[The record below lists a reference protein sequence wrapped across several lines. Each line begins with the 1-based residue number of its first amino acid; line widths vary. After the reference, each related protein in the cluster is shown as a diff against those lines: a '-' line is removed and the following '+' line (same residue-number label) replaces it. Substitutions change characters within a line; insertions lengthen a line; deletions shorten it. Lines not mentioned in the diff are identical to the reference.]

1 MECILTP
8 VRDRFTAPERS
19 YPMAKSDDPRRVAEV
34 RHSPPLPAPRDPEIA
49 VREEYELALARRSAE
64 ALELFIQRHADHS
77 LAAKARSELQRMQ
90 RKDPR

>member
-1 MECILTP
+1 
-8 VRDRFTAPERS
+8 
-19 YPMAKSDDPRRVAEV
+19 MAKSDDPRRVAEV

-64 ALELFIQRHADHS
+64 ALELFIQRHADHP
-77 LAAKARSELQRMQ
+77 LAAKARGELQRMQ